1 MALQLDSW
9 AVAGAQSSARI
20 ARLQLTSASRSGN
33 GVVESSDLTVRQLTV
48 PGTSVR
54 VTSGAAVIL
63 GKEQAFQGS
72 YYAHNIGDAEV
83 PISENLTGSPRY
95 DMVILQ
101 VEDPN
106 IDGTEWTH
114 DPAVDPVY
122 YFRVVQGVSST
133 DTEAPSG
140 KTAIP
145 LARIRIP
152 ASTATIV
159 DADITDLR
167 QMLSPRIHTEVR
179 VQKGQGLADGR
190 NDEADLTSDY
200 ERWPQHD
207 WSVTIP
213 EWATQVQVQANWSNV
228 LYPAPGGTGGNYD
241 ARGLVRVG
249 LVGTGGNVLN
259 TMSSAYNF
267 NSTSASNGYRCS
279 IGLASQANI
288 PAAMRGMQ
296 CDLRMYAK
304 SDVGMGNHL
313 VADGWANFDVTLT
326 FREIATPG
334 ATL

>member
-1 MALQLDSW
+1 VALQLDSW

-33 GVVESSDLTVRQLTV
+33 GVVESSDLLVRQLAV

-54 VTSGAAVIL
+54 VTSGAAVIF
-63 GKEQAFQGS
+63 GKEAAFQGS
-72 YYAHNIGDAEV
+72 YYAHNVGDAEV

-101 VEDPN
+101 VEDPG
-106 IDGTEWTH
+106 IDGTPWTH
-114 DPAVDPVY
+114 DPATDPVY

-140 KTAIP
+140 KTAVP

-167 QMLSPRIHTEVR
+167 QMLNPRIHTEVR
-179 VQKGQGLADGR
+179 VQKGQGLEDGR
-190 NDEADLTSDY
+190 NDEADFTADY

-213 EWATQVQVQANWSNV
+213 EWATQVQVQANWSNC
-228 LYPAPGGTGGNYD
+228 LYPAPGSTTSKD

-267 NSTSASNGYRCS
+267 NPFTAGNGYRCS

-288 PAAMRGMQ
+288 PAAMRGMV

-304 SDVGMGNHL
+304 SDAGLTQFL